1 MSTAIKTLW
10 PAGTVS
16 FSRWIGALVYLPNHS
31 EETRLSN
38 EEEEEVANDVT
49 LIDFVTK
56 PLCRRK
62 YASILQL

>member
-10 PAGTVS
+10 PAQMDRG
-16 FSRWIGALVYLPNHS
+16 LVYLPNHS

-49 LIDFVTK
+49 LIDIVTK
-56 PLCRRK
+56 PLCQRK